1 MIKNLYLWA
10 TIYGGE
16 LRLGV
21 PMLFALGFL
30 FLFTIGGLTGV
41 MLSNASIDVA
51 FHDTYYVVGHFHYVL
66 SMGALFSLIGAYYYW
81 GPAMFGLKYNRILGE
96 IHFWLLFISVNVIFL
111 PMHFLGLNGMPR
123 RIPQYP
129 DAFIGW
135 NYISSIGSAISVIS
149 VLVGLKSV
157 LVQLENGENE
167 ELEIQV
173 TPDFTESN
181 LNREIRDSDL
191 ELILTR
197 PAEYHTYSELP
208 VLTSNK

>member
-1 MIKNLYLWA
+1 
-10 TIYGGE
+10 
-16 LRLGV
+16 
-21 PMLFALGFL
+21 
-30 FLFTIGGLTGV
+30 
-41 MLSNASIDVA
+41 
-51 FHDTYYVVGHFHYVL
+51 
-66 SMGALFSLIGAYYYW
+66 
-81 GPAMFGLKYNRILGE
+81 MFGLKYNRILGE

-191 ELILTR
+191 DLILTR

-208 VLTSNK
+208 VLTSNSHA

>member
-1 MIKNLYLWA
+1 
-10 TIYGGE
+10 
-16 LRLGV
+16 
-21 PMLFALGFL
+21 
-30 FLFTIGGLTGV
+30 
-41 MLSNASIDVA
+41 
-51 FHDTYYVVGHFHYVL
+51 
-66 SMGALFSLIGAYYYW
+66 
-81 GPAMFGLKYNRILGE
+81 MFGLKYNRILGE
-96 IHFWLLFISVNVIFL
+96 IHFWLLFISVNIIFL

-167 ELEIQV
+167 ELEVQV

-208 VLTSNK
+208 VLTSNSHV

>member
-1 MIKNLYLWA
+1 
-10 TIYGGE
+10 
-16 LRLGV
+16 
-21 PMLFALGFL
+21 
-30 FLFTIGGLTGV
+30 
-41 MLSNASIDVA
+41 
-51 FHDTYYVVGHFHYVL
+51 
-66 SMGALFSLIGAYYYW
+66 
-81 GPAMFGLKYNRILGE
+81 
-96 IHFWLLFISVNVIFL
+96 
-111 PMHFLGLNGMPR
+111 MPR